1 VSVVGRPARAAV
13 FERPGGPFVV
23 RPYPV
28 PAVGLGE
35 ALVRVRMSTICRSD
49 VHSWEGRRPSPVPGL
64 LGHEIIG
71 DLVALGAG
79 VETDA
84 RGAPLRAGD
93 RVTWSEYA
101 ACGACYY
108 CRIVDLP
115 QKCVWLWKYG
125 HDSADVPPHLHG
137 GFAEYCHLRAGT
149 VMLRVPDE
157 LTDEEATPVN
167 CGVATMVAAT
177 EAAGIGVGDAVVVQG
192 LGLLGLYGVA
202 LARARGARLVVGL
215 DEVPERLALARRLG
229 AQRVIDVS
237 GLADHDAVALVREAC
252 PPDGAD
258 AAIEASGAAKAL
270 APGLRMLRKGGRY
283 VTVGLVFPGAVV
295 TLDASALVAG
305 CVSLRGVHNYHPR
318 HLVQAL
324 DFVTASRRLLP
335 LGELVQGRFPLDGLD
350 DAFAHAASRAVVRA
364 AVVP

>member
-1 VSVVGRPARAAV
+1 
-13 FERPGGPFVV
+13 
-23 RPYPV
+23 
-28 PAVGLGE
+28 
-35 ALVRVRMSTICRSD
+35 MSTICRSD

-64 LGHEIIG
+64 LGHEILG
-71 DLVALGAG
+71 EVVALGAG
-79 VETDA
+79 IETDA
-84 RGAPLRAGD
+84 RGAPLRPGH

-101 ACGACYY
+101 VCGACYY
-108 CRIVDLP
+108 CRVVDLP
-115 QKCVWLWKYG
+115 QKCTRLWKYG

-157 LTDEEATPVN
+157 VTDEEATPVN

-177 EAAGIGVGDAVVVQG
+177 EASGTGVGDTVVVQG

-202 LARARGARLVVGL
+202 LARARGARLVVAL
-215 DEVPERLALARRLG
+215 DPVPERLALARRLG
-229 AQRVIDVS
+229 AHRVIDVS
-237 GLADHDAVALVREAC
+237 GLSDRDAVALVREAC

-258 AAIEASGAAKAL
+258 AAIEASGAAEAL

-283 VTVGLVFPGAVV
+283 VTVGLVFPGAVA

-305 CVSLRGVHNYHPR
+305 CVTLRGVHNYHPR

-324 DFVTASRRLLP
+324 DFVTAFRRVLP
-335 LGELVQGRFPLDGLD
+335 LGELVQARFPLDGLD
-350 DAFAHAASRAVVRA
+350 AAFARAGARAVVRA